1 MNSHV
6 FSGESKMNQA
16 HACGLL
22 VCDLEL
28 FVIFFLQ
35 CIILSFI
42 FMLQFSQVFIM
53 ENIYICVLRFLFCDI
68 LVTISLSVPPTPPGG
83 QWFTFLQ

>member
-35 CIILSFI
+35 CIILCLSYLCYSFHR
-42 FMLQFSQVFIM
+42 FLSWR
-53 ENIYICVLRFLFCDI
+53 IYIYVSCVFF
-68 LVTISLSVPPTPPGG
+68 SVA
-83 QWFTFLQ
+83 F

>member
-35 CIILSFI
+35 CIILCLSYLCYSFYHGEYI
-42 FMLQFSQVFIM
+42 YMCLAFS
-53 ENIYICVLRFLFCDI
+53 FL
-68 LVTISLSVPPTPPGG
+68 
-83 QWFTFLQ
+83 

>member
-35 CIILSFI
+35 CIILCLSYLCYSFRR
-42 FMLQFSQVFIM
+42 FLSWR
-53 ENIYICVLRFLFCDI
+53 IYIYVSCVFF
-68 LVTISLSVPPTPPGG
+68 SVA
-83 QWFTFLQ
+83 F